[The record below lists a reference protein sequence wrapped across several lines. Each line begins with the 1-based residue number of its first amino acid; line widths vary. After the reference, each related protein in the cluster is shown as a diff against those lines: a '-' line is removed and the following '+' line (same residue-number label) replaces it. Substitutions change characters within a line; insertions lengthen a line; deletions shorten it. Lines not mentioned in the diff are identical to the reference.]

1 MSAETVELHASSFR
15 GMQAFITNEKLRA
28 CGGSSVGP
36 GKSKVAR
43 RNHAGLVQEIRAP
56 CAPTFDKRA
65 THMSMCLV
73 AASERRD
80 APLSTTSN
88 STACECRDEL
98 DERISVNVAAVEI
111 GRNDVPSLEAPK
123 VR

>member
-1 MSAETVELHASSFR
+1 MEGLLSDRENLRLLGETT
-15 GMQAFITNEKLRA
+15 QALFKRSENLVLQPSTN
-28 CGGSSVGP
+28 VP
-36 GKSKVAR
+36 
-43 RNHAGLVQEIRAP
+43 
-56 CAPTFDKRA
+56 

>member
-15 GMQAFITNEKLRA
+15 RMQAFITNEKLRA

-43 RNHAGLVQEIRAP
+43 RNHAGLVQEIREP

-65 THMSMCLV
+65 NSYVDVSGCSKRK
-73 AASERRD
+73 ARCSSEHNFKFYGLRM
-80 APLSTTSN
+80 
-88 STACECRDEL
+88 
-98 DERISVNVAAVEI
+98 
-111 GRNDVPSLEAPK
+111 
-123 VR
+123 